1 MLRIKGGA
9 QMNFIIVTGMSGAGK
24 SSAINF
30 FEDMGYY
37 CVDNLPPTL
46 IKSFAELIV
55 AQENKLSKVVLGID
69 TRGGGLFADLF
80 SSLGELVESGHTYE
94 IIFFDCSDAELIKRY
109 KETRRL
115 HPLARSERIEEG
127 IVREREILKEI
138 KEKAHHIIDTSYL
151 LPKDTRGVLYKIYY
165 EEKAFDSIMITM
177 VSFGFKY
184 GIPIDADLVFDVRFA
199 PNPYYIQEM
208 RPLTGNDAVVR
219 DYVMQFEVTQEFL
232 AKLQEMISFLIPNYK
247 KEGKN
252 QLVIAIGCTGGK
264 HRSVTVANALYD
276 FLQEK
281 GHTVIKQHRDI
292 EKDSKR
298 GK

>member
-1 MLRIKGGA
+1 
-9 QMNFIIVTGMSGAGK
+9 MNFIIVTGMSGAGK

-46 IKSFAELIV
+46 IKSFADLIV
-55 AQENKLSKVVLGID
+55 LQENKVSKVVLGID

-80 SSLGELVESGHTYE
+80 SSLQELVELGHTYE
-94 IIFFDCSDAELIKRY
+94 IIFFDCSELELIKRY

-115 HPLARSERIEEG
+115 HPLAREERVEEG
-127 IVREREILKEI
+127 IRKEREILKEI
-138 KEKAHHIIDTSYL
+138 KEKANHIIDTSYL
-151 LPKDTRGVLYKIYY
+151 LPKDTRGVLYKIYC
-165 EEKAFDSIMITM
+165 EDKAFDSMMITI

-184 GIPIDADLVFDVRFA
+184 GIPVDADLVFDVRFA
-199 PNPYYIQEM
+199 PNRYYIPEM
-208 RPLTGNDAVVR
+208 RPCTGNDQVVK

-232 AKLQEMISFLIPNYK
+232 AKLQDMVSFLIPNYK

-252 QLVIAIGCTGGK
+252 QLVVAIGCTGGK
-264 HRSVTVANALYD
+264 HRSVTLANALYD
-276 FLQEK
+276 FLQKK

>member
-1 MLRIKGGA
+1 
-9 QMNFIIVTGMSGAGK
+9 MNFIIVTGMSGAGK

-46 IKSFAELIV
+46 IKSFADLIV
-55 AQENKLSKVVLGID
+55 AQQNKVSRVVLGID
-69 TRGGGLFADLF
+69 IRGGSLF
-80 SSLGELVESGHTYE
+80 SELYENWQELQEYGHTYE
-94 IIFFDCSDAELIKRY
+94 ILFFDCSEAELIKRY

-115 HPLARSERIEEG
+115 HPLARNERVEDG
-127 IVREREILKEI
+127 IRKEREILKEI
-138 KEKAHHIIDTSYL
+138 KEKADHIIDTSYL
-151 LPKDTRGVLYKIYY
+151 LPKDTRGVLYKIYC
-165 EEKAFDSIMITM
+165 EEQVFDSMMITI

-184 GIPIDADLVFDVRFA
+184 GIPIDADLVYDVRFA
-199 PNPYYIQEM
+199 PNPYYNPEM
-208 RPLTGNDAVVR
+208 RPFTGNDAIIS
-219 DYVMQFEVTQEFL
+219 DYVMQFDGTKTFL
-232 AKLQEMISFLIPNYK
+232 SKLEDMVSFLIPHYK

-264 HRSVTVANALYD
+264 HRSVTIANALYD
-276 FLQEK
+276 FLQKK

>member
-1 MLRIKGGA
+1 
-9 QMNFIIVTGMSGAGK
+9 MNFIIVTGMSGAGK

-55 AQENKLSKVVLGID
+55 AQQNKVSKVVLGID
-69 TRGGGLFADLF
+69 IRGGSLFTDLYNN
-80 SSLGELVESGHTYE
+80 LEELTEYGYTYE
-94 IIFFDCSDAELIKRY
+94 ILFFDCSDAEIIKRY

-115 HPLARSERIEEG
+115 HPLARNERIEEG
-127 IVREREILKEI
+127 IAKERAILKQI
-138 KEKAHHIIDTSYL
+138 KEKADHIIDTSYL
-151 LPKDTRGVLYKIYY
+151 LPKDTRGVLYKIYCKQ
-165 EEKAFDSIMITM
+165 EDFDSMMITI

-184 GIPIDADLVFDVRFA
+184 GIPTDADLVFDVRFA
-199 PNPYYIQEM
+199 PNPYYNAEM
-208 RPLTGNDAVVR
+208 RPFTGNDKIIS
-219 DYVMQFEVTQEFL
+219 DYVMSFDVTKQFL
-232 AKLQEMISFLIPNYK
+232 AKLEDMVGFLIPHYK
-247 KEGKN
+247 NEGKN
-252 QLVIAIGCTGGK
+252 QVVVAIGCTGGK
-264 HRSVTVANALYD
+264 HRSVTIANALYNY
-276 FLQEK
+276 LQKK

>member
-1 MLRIKGGA
+1 
-9 QMNFIIVTGMSGAGK
+9 MNFIIVTGMSGAGK

-46 IKSFAELIV
+46 IKSFADLIV
-55 AQENKLSKVVLGID
+55 SQENKVSKVVLGID
-69 TRGGGLFADLF
+69 TRGGGLFDDLLA
-80 SSLGELVESGHTYE
+80 SLDELIELGHTYE
-94 IIFFDCSDAELIKRY
+94 IIFFDCSETELIKRY

-115 HPLARSERIEEG
+115 HPLAREERVEEG
-127 IVREREILKEI
+127 IRKEQKILKNI
-138 KEKAHHIIDTSYL
+138 KEKANHIIDTSYL
-151 LPKDTRGVLYKIYY
+151 LPKDTRGILYKIYC
-165 EEKAFDSIMITM
+165 EEKAFDSMMITI

-199 PNPYYIQEM
+199 PNPYYIPDM
-208 RPLTGNDAVVR
+208 RPCTGNDQVVR
-219 DYVMQFEVTQEFL
+219 DYVLQFEVTQQFL
-232 AKLQEMISFLIPNYK
+232 DKLKDMIDFLVPNYR

-264 HRSVTVANALYD
+264 HRSVTIANALYE

>member
-1 MLRIKGGA
+1 
-9 QMNFIIVTGMSGAGK
+9 MNFIIVTGMSGAGK

-37 CVDNLPPTL
+37 CVDNLPPIL
-46 IKSFAELIV
+46 IKSFADLIV
-55 AQENKLSKVVLGID
+55 AQENKVSKVVLGID
-69 TRGGGLFADLF
+69 TRGGSLFADLF
-80 SSLGELVESGHTYE
+80 NSLQELVESGHTYE
-94 IIFFDCSDAELIKRY
+94 IIFFDCSDTELIKRY

-115 HPLARSERIEEG
+115 HPLARSERVEEG

-151 LPKDTRGVLYKIYY
+151 LPKDTRGVLYKIYC
-165 EEKAFDSIMITM
+165 EEKSFDSMMITI

-208 RPLTGNDAVVR
+208 RPFTGNESIVS

-232 AKLQEMISFLIPNYK
+232 AKLQDMVSFLIPNYK

-252 QLVIAIGCTGGK
+252 QLVVAIGCTGGK
-264 HRSVTVANALYD
+264 HRSVTLANALYD
-276 FLQEK
+276 FLQKK

>member
-1 MLRIKGGA
+1 MRRRTY
-9 QMNFIIVTGMSGAGK
+9 MNFIIVTGMSGAGK

-46 IKSFAELIV
+46 IKSFADLIV
-55 AQENKLSKVVLGID
+55 AQENKVSKVVLGID

-80 SSLGELVESGHTYE
+80 TSLQELQAMGHTYE
-94 IIFFDCSDAELIKRY
+94 IIFFDCSEVELIKRY

-115 HPLARSERIEEG
+115 HPLARGERVEEG
-127 IVREREILKEI
+127 IRKEQDILREI
-138 KEKAHHIIDTSYL
+138 KEKANHIIDTSYL
-151 LPKDTRGVLYKIYY
+151 LPKDTRGVLYKIYC
-165 EEKAFDSIMITM
+165 EDKAFDSLMITI

-199 PNPYYIQEM
+199 PNPYYIPEM
-208 RPLTGNDAVVR
+208 RPCTGNDEVVR
-219 DYVMQFEVTQEFL
+219 DYVMQFEVTQTFL
-232 AKLQEMISFLIPNYK
+232 AKLQDMVSFLIPNYK
-247 KEGKN
+247 REGKN

-264 HRSVTVANALYD
+264 HRSVTLANALYD
-276 FLQEK
+276 FLQKK

>member
-1 MLRIKGGA
+1 
-9 QMNFIIVTGMSGAGK
+9 MNFIIVTGMSGAGK

-46 IKSFAELIV
+46 IKNFADLISV
-55 AQENKLSKVVLGID
+55 QQGKLGKVVLGID
-69 TRGGGLFADLF
+69 TRGGSLFADLF
-80 SSLGELVESGHTYE
+80 SSLYDLTAAGHTYE
-94 IIFFDCSDAELIKRY
+94 IVFFDCSDLELIKRY

-127 IVREREILKEI
+127 IERERAILKEI
-138 KEKAHHIIDTSYL
+138 KEKANHIIDTSYM
-151 LPKDTRGVLYKIYY
+151 LPKDTREVLFKIYK
-165 EEKAFDSIMITM
+165 EEKSFDSLMITI

-184 GIPIDADLVFDVRFA
+184 GMPVDADLVFDVRFA
-199 PNPYYIQEM
+199 PNPYYIPEM
-208 RPLTGNDAVVR
+208 RPCTGNDPIVR
-219 DYVMQFEVTQEFL
+219 DYVLQFEVTQDFIS
-232 AKLQEMISFLIPNYK
+232 KLEDMIGFLIPNYK
-247 KEGKN
+247 QEGKN

-264 HRSVTVANALYD
+264 HRSVTIANALYD
-276 FLQEK
+276 FLEK
-281 GHTVIKQHRDI
+281 QGHTVIKQHRDI

>member
-1 MLRIKGGA
+1 
-9 QMNFIIVTGMSGAGK
+9 MNFVIVSGMSGAGK

-46 IKSFAELIV
+46 IKSFADLIV

-80 SSLGELVESGHTYE
+80 NSLQELVESGHTYE

-151 LPKDTRGVLYKIYY
+151 LPKDTRGILYKIYC
-165 EEKAFDSIMITM
+165 EEKAFDSMMVTI

-208 RPLTGNDAVVR
+208 RPFTGNEAIVS
-219 DYVMQFEVTQEFL
+219 DYVMQFEVTQVFL
-232 AKLQEMISFLIPNYK
+232 SKLQDMVSFLIPNYK

-252 QLVIAIGCTGGK
+252 QLVVAIGCTGGK
-264 HRSVTVANALYD
+264 HRSVTLANALYD
-276 FLQEK
+276 FLQKK

>member
-1 MLRIKGGA
+1 
-9 QMNFIIVTGMSGAGK
+9 MNFIIVTGMSGAGK

-46 IKSFAELIV
+46 IKSFADLIV

-69 TRGGGLFADLF
+69 TRGGGLFSDLF
-80 SSLGELVESGHTYE
+80 NSLQELVESGHTYE

-127 IVREREILKEI
+127 IVREREILKEM

-151 LPKDTRGVLYKIYY
+151 LPKDTKGVLYKIYC
-165 EEKAFDSIMITM
+165 EEKAFDSMMITI

-208 RPLTGNDAVVR
+208 RPFTGNDAIVR

-232 AKLQEMISFLIPNYK
+232 AKLQDMTSFLIPNYK

-252 QLVIAIGCTGGK
+252 QLVVAIGCTGGK
-264 HRSVTVANALYD
+264 HRSVTLANALYD
-276 FLQEK
+276 FLQKK
-281 GHTVIKQHRDI
+281 GHTAIRQHRDI

>member
-1 MLRIKGGA
+1 
-9 QMNFIIVTGMSGAGK
+9 MNFIIVTGMSGAGK

-37 CVDNLPPTL
+37 CVDNLPPIL
-46 IKSFAELIV
+46 IKSFADLIV
-55 AQENKLSKVVLGID
+55 AQENKVSKVVLGID

-80 SSLGELVESGHTYE
+80 NSLQELVESGHTYE
-94 IIFFDCSDAELIKRY
+94 IIFFDCSDTELIKRY

-115 HPLARSERIEEG
+115 HPLARSERVEEG

-151 LPKDTRGVLYKIYY
+151 LPKDTRGVLYKIYC
-165 EEKAFDSIMITM
+165 EEKSFDSMMITI

-208 RPLTGNDAVVR
+208 RPFTGNESIVS

-232 AKLQEMISFLIPNYK
+232 AKLQDMVSFLIPNYK

-252 QLVIAIGCTGGK
+252 QLVVAIGCTGGK
-264 HRSVTVANALYD
+264 HRSVTLANALYD
-276 FLQEK
+276 FLQKK

>member
-1 MLRIKGGA
+1 
-9 QMNFIIVTGMSGAGK
+9 MNFIIVTGMSGAGK

-46 IKSFAELIV
+46 IKSFADLIV
-55 AQENKLSKVVLGID
+55 SQENKVSKVVLGID
-69 TRGGGLFADLF
+69 TRGGGLFDDLLT
-80 SSLGELVESGHTYE
+80 SLDELIELGHTYE
-94 IIFFDCSDAELIKRY
+94 IIFFDCSETELIKRY

-115 HPLARSERIEEG
+115 HPLAREERVEEG
-127 IVREREILKEI
+127 IRKEQKILKNI
-138 KEKAHHIIDTSYL
+138 KEKANHIIDTSYL
-151 LPKDTRGVLYKIYY
+151 LPKDTRGILYKIYC
-165 EEKAFDSIMITM
+165 EEKAFDSMMITI

-199 PNPYYIQEM
+199 PNPYYIPEM
-208 RPLTGNDAVVR
+208 RPCTGNDQIVR
-219 DYVMQFEVTQEFL
+219 DYVLQFDVTQEFL
-232 AKLQEMISFLIPNYK
+232 AKLKDMIDFLLPNYR

-264 HRSVTVANALYD
+264 HRSVTIANALYE